1 MLILAINFSIQFSI
15 LNNNNNDVKTL
26 PTVTRKLIP
35 SKINFGAKIFHTIK
49 CRQFIDEASIQKNT

>member
-1 MLILAINFSIQFSI
+1 MNFSIRFSI
-15 LNNNNNDVKTL
+15 LKSINNDIKTL

-49 CRQFIDEASIQKNT
+49 CLQLTDEASIQKKT